1 MKCASVRRKGRSV
14 AGRLERGSP
23 GVRRD
28 AISARIAD
36 VVCSPSPHPTGNT
49 STRRMRHP
57 SSFRSPRRAKK
68 SVMTTYPTDDRPLQN
83 KSILFFSFPFA
94 HLGTF
99 VFLSSFVFF
108 FFFSNIRNWHVTEN
122 GVSRFL
128 VPLSPADTLVRCSS
142 LSLFISSTFCFIGCY
157 ATQSPIGQPHW
168 QGKEERVGEGA
179 CKSPQ

>member
-1 MKCASVRRKGRSV
+1 MKCASARRKGRNV
-14 AGRLERGSP
+14 AGRLERGFP

-28 AISARIAD
+28 AISVRIAD

-108 FFFSNIRNWHVTEN
+108 FFFFKYQELARN
-122 GVSRFL
+122 GKRRFSFPSSFVSRRH
-128 VPLSPADTLVRCSS
+128 TCS
-142 LSLFISSTFCFIGCY
+142 L
-157 ATQSPIGQPHW
+157 
-168 QGKEERVGEGA
+168 
-179 CKSPQ
+179 